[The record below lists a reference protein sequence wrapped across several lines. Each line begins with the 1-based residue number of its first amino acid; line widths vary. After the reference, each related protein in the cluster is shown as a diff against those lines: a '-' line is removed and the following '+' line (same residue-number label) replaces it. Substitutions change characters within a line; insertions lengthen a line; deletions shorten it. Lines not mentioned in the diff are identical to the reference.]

1 MTDRAFGP
9 AIVALGGTQL
19 MMTLDGT
26 VAALALPR
34 LQLELGLS
42 EPGKAWVLSAY
53 ALAFG
58 GLMLLGGRL
67 GDTFGRKRVFLAGV
81 GVFTLASLA
90 CGLALGE
97 ISLVIARAVQGAGAA
112 IAAPTALAL
121 VATTFAP
128 GPARNQAVAIFAAM
142 TGIGSVAGLIVGG
155 VLTELSWRWIFLINV
170 PIGVAIAALAVFSL
184 RETLP
189 ERRPLDV
196 PGAIVGTVAVT
207 AVTFAITEGATR
219 GWTAPTVVTAGAA
232 GAVLFLVFLT
242 IERRASFPLL
252 PFSLF
257 GNPSRVAV
265 FVAILLAGA
274 VMFILAPYVAFFVQN
289 VLGFSPIQ
297 SGLAFLPFAA
307 AFGIAAFVSSQ
318 LVVRVP
324 ARFVIFAGTLITI
337 AGLLYGSR
345 LGVDSTYV
353 PHLLIPIVVIG
364 FGVGFVVV
372 PLPLCAIAGVRESD
386 IGPLTAVATVFQTL
400 GGPLGLAAAGVL
412 ATWRTRSL
420 GGAPGEPADMTP
432 AQLEALS
439 GGYTIALAGCAVV
452 ALAAG
457 IAALFIRF
465 TPEQIAVAQDA
476 QAQGADAGVAADVQS
491 VGAAHGFGAGG
502 PATNASAAIVETG
515 VVGSVDDPPSGGQ
528 HDQLGR

>member
-1 MTDRAFGP
+1 MSDRYPVTDRALGP
-9 AIVALGGTQL
+9 AIIALGGMQL

-34 LQLELGLS
+34 LEAELGLS
-42 EPGKAWVLSAY
+42 EAGRAWVLSAY

-67 GDTFGRKRVFLAGV
+67 GDTFGRKRVFLGGV
-81 GVFTLASLA
+81 GVFTAASLA
-90 CGLALGE
+90 CGLAVGE
-97 ISLVIARAVQGAGAA
+97 LTLVIARALQGAGAA

-142 TGIGSVAGLIVGG
+142 TGVGSVAGLIVGG
-155 VLTELSWRWIFLINV
+155 ALTELSWRWIFLINV
-170 PIGVAIAALAVFSL
+170 PVGALIAGLAAVSL

-196 PGAIVGTVAVT
+196 PGAIVGTLAIT
-207 AVTFAITEGATR
+207 GVTFAITEGATR
-219 GWTAPTVVTAGAA
+219 GWADPAVPTVG
-232 GAVLFLVFLT
+232 GIGVLLFVAFLA
-242 IERRASFPLL
+242 IERRATFPLL

-257 GNPSRVAV
+257 TNRSRVAV

-289 VLGFSPIQ
+289 VLGFSPLQ
-297 SGLAFLPFAA
+297 SGMAFIPFAGAFGVAAFL
-307 AFGIAAFVSSQ
+307 SSKA
-318 LVVRVP
+318 VVRFP
-324 ARFVIFAGTLITI
+324 ARYVIAVGILITI
-337 AGLLYGSR
+337 AGLLYGWN
-345 LGVDSTYV
+345 LGVDAQYV
-353 PHLLIPIVVIG
+353 PDLLAPIVVIG

-372 PLPLCAIAGVRESD
+372 PLPLCAIAGVRESE

-412 ATWRTRSL
+412 AASRTRAL
-420 GGAPGEPADMTP
+420 GGAPGQPEDMTA
-432 AQLEALS
+432 AQLEALAA
-439 GGYTIALAGCAVV
+439 GYTSALGFCAIV
-452 ALAAG
+452 AAAAG

-465 TPEQIAVAQDA
+465 TPQQIAYAQEA
-476 QAQGADAGVAADVQS
+476 QANQADPGPTAVAPIPAVDPAPLTDSGSAG
-491 VGAAHGFGAGG
+491 
-502 PATNASAAIVETG
+502 
-515 VVGSVDDPPSGGQ
+515 DD
-528 HDQLGR
+528 HQLGRPGQLDP